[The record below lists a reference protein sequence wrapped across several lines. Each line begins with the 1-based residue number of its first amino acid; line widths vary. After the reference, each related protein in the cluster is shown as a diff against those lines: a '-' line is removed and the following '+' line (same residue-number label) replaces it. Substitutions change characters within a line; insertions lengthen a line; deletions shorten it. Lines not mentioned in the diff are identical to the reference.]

1 MSEARPAP
9 LRLLVCG
16 TVTTEPVESPLL
28 AALAARGCVATC
40 RHAPYSQIYPTLL
53 GLGADPSDVV
63 IVLWRMEELLA
74 PALALNLSDPRG
86 ARGLMEEELQRLA
99 DASRA
104 FVSRSAAT
112 LIVSIPPR
120 PHVRPLG
127 LLDPAHDGGV
137 AALHA
142 ECLVM
147 WRRLAATVPGLVFL
161 DLDGL
166 QRDLGDRFVQDT
178 RLLYLARVPWS
189 QSFLEAAGRGLA
201 RLVVAS
207 RTSPRKVIALDC
219 DNTLWGGVVG
229 EDGPLGVDVGED
241 GVGAA
246 FRAFQKYLLAL
257 REQGFLLVIASK
269 NNEADAWEVF
279 EKNPGMALRR
289 EDIAAARIGWGPK
302 SASLREMASELNLG
316 LDSFVFI
323 DDNPAECEEVR
334 AHAPGVTTLLL
345 PEDPADFVTFLG
357 ESEAFDRLSLTD
369 EDLVRARLY
378 AEEKGRAAVRESAG
392 SMEEYLRGLGV
403 RVTVE
408 PVTESTLPRV
418 AQLVN
423 KTNQFNLTTI
433 RRSEPEVRALA
444 RDERWSLFTV
454 RVEDRFGDYGLTG
467 AAFIERGAEE
477 WSLETFLLSC
487 RVLSRG
493 VEFAVMARVAALAR
507 AANVARLTARFV
519 PSPKN
524 AVAAGFLA
532 AAGFSPQ
539 GEVLVLD
546 LQSAD
551 LKAPEHV
558 TLLPAE

>member
-1 MSEARPAP
+1 MSEAPPAL
-9 LRLLVCG
+9 LRILVCG
-16 TVTTEPVESPLL
+16 TVTTEPLESPLV
-28 AALAARGCVATC
+28 AALAARGHTATC
-40 RHAPYSQIYPTLL
+40 RHAPFNQVYPTLFD
-53 GLGADPSDVV
+53 GSAQDDVV
-63 IVLWRMEELLA
+63 VVLWRMEELLA
-74 PALALNLSDPRG
+74 PALGAVLRDPAG
-86 ARGLMEEELQRLA
+86 AREWMEGELGRLA
-99 DASRA
+99 EAARA

-112 LIVSIPPR
+112 LILAMPPR

-127 LLDPAHDGGV
+127 LIDPAHDGGI

-142 ECLVM
+142 ECLVA
-147 WRRLAATVPGLVFL
+147 WRRLAASVPGLILL

-166 QRDLGDRFVQDT
+166 QRDQGDRFVQDT

-189 QSFLEAAGRGLA
+189 HAFLQTVGARIA
-201 RLVVAS
+201 RLIAAS
-207 RTSPRKVIALDC
+207 RTPARKVIALDC

-229 EDGPLGVDVGED
+229 EDGPLGVDIGDD

-257 REQGFLLVIASK
+257 REQGFLLVITSK
-269 NNEADAWEVF
+269 NNEADVWEVF

-289 EDIAAARIGWGPK
+289 DDITAARIGWGAK
-302 SASLREMASELNLG
+302 SASLREMADELNLG

-323 DDNPAECEEVR
+323 DDNPVECEEVR
-334 AHAPGVTTLLL
+334 ARAPGVAALQL

-378 AEEKGRAAVRESAG
+378 SEEKRREAVRASAG
-392 SMEEYLRGLGV
+392 SMDEYLRGLGV

-408 PVTESTLPRV
+408 PVGESTLPRI

-433 RRSEPEVRALA
+433 RRSEPEVRALS
-444 RDERWSLFTV
+444 RDERFRLFSV
-454 RVEDRFGDYGLTG
+454 RVEDRFGAYGLTG
-467 AAFIERGAEE
+467 AAFVECVGSE
-477 WSLETFLLSC
+477 WSIETFLLSC

-493 VEFAVMARVAALAR
+493 VEFAVMARLAAR
-507 AANVARLTARFV
+507 ARAEGASRLTARFV

-524 AVAAGFLA
+524 AVAAPFLS
-532 AAGFSPQ
+532 AAGFSLQ
-539 GEVLVLD
+539 GEVHV
-546 LQSAD
+546 AD
-551 LKAPEHV
+551 LSVVPLSAPEHV